1 MKLTLVRHGESIW
14 NATGTWQGQS
24 DVPLSARGRLEA
36 RAVADRLF
44 DARFD
49 HRVASDLSRAW
60 ETAQAIGGALVA
72 EPRLREIDVGAWAG
86 MQRDEVAERFPDEV
100 RALRTGEPVRIGG
113 GESVD
118 GFEARID
125 AVVDELASSHGGRDV
140 LAVTHGGVVRALTM
154 RVLGVRG
161 RMSPLVG
168 VANTSLTEV
177 RFESAPRLAVYNDAA
192 HLEPAD
198 PEPAI
203 TPEATARVALVA
215 ADPRAPADRALADR
229 ILSRLGIARFGA
241 AGEAANASLSTDLVA
256 EPLGADANR
265 ALEVLRA
272 EQDGGAF
279 ALVLTPD
286 EVVTTVCS
294 LLALTGPSAFVPPAH
309 GAVTQLRVSRR
320 GALLHSYAVA
330 L

>member
-1 MKLTLVRHGESIW
+1 MNLTLVRHGESIW
-14 NATGTWQGQS
+14 NATQTWQGQS

-36 RAVADRLF
+36 RAVAERLVGV
-44 DARFD
+44 RFH

-60 ETAQAIGGALVA
+60 DTAQAIGGPLVA
-72 EPRLREIDVGAWAG
+72 DRRLREIDVGAWAG

-100 RALRTGEPVRIGG
+100 RALRSGEPVRIGG
-113 GESVD
+113 GESID
-118 GFEARID
+118 EFEARID
-125 AVVDELASSHGGRDV
+125 AVVDELLRSHAGRDV

-154 RVLGVRG
+154 RILGVRG

-168 VANTSLTEV
+168 VGNTSLTEV
-177 RFESAPRLAVYNDAA
+177 RFESTPRLAVYNDAA
-192 HLEPAD
+192 HLEPKDSEPAVM
-198 PEPAI
+198 PEP
-203 TPEATARVALVA
+203 TARLALVA

-241 AGEAANASLSTDLVA
+241 AGKARGLSLSA
-256 EPLGADANR
+256 ELIADPLGADPLR
-265 ALEVLRA
+265 ALEHLRR

-279 ALVLTPD
+279 ALVLTPND
-286 EVVTTVCS
+286 VVA
-294 LLALTGPSAFVPPAH
+294 LLFELLGLAEPSAFVPPSH

-320 GALLHSYAVA
+320 GALLHSYAVT